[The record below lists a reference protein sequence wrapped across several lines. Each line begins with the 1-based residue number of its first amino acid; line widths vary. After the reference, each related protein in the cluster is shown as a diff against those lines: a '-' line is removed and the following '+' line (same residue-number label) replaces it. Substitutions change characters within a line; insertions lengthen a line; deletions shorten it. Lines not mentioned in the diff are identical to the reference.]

1 MRKPAALAILFGLIL
16 VATFSFAT
24 GQAGDILIL
33 DGKKYSIF
41 TNPLESW
48 VEKNPN
54 RVPRSN
60 VTSTALWRGYIATF
74 TVKEHGLYLTNIEI
88 LNDDPMKSMR
98 DMRSVMATVFPHQ
111 TDVLADWF
119 TGNIIIPEGKEVQY
133 VHMGYASTYEK
144 YIILRVERGVVQRQ
158 SNLDTREFVEFRE
171 KQFERF
177 KKTEQYRKAL
187 EETKKESEKDGPSDP
202 KQDEQFLKEFYS
214 AEYMAMIFPEES
226 QKN

>member
-1 MRKPAALAILFGLIL
+1 MCKPAALIILFGFML

-24 GQAGDILIL
+24 GQAGDVLIL

-54 RVPRSN
+54 RIPRSN
-60 VTSTALWRGYIATF
+60 VTSSNLWRGYIATF
-74 TVKEHGLYLTNIEI
+74 TVKQHGLYLTNIDI
-88 LNDDPMKSMR
+88 LKDDAEATTAE
-98 DMRSVMATVFPHQ
+98 MRSVMATVFPHE
-111 TDVLADWF
+111 TEVLADWF
-119 TGNIIIPEGKEVQY
+119 TGNVIIPEGKRVQY

-202 KQDEQFLKEFYS
+202 KQDERFLKEYYS

-226 QKN
+226 QKK